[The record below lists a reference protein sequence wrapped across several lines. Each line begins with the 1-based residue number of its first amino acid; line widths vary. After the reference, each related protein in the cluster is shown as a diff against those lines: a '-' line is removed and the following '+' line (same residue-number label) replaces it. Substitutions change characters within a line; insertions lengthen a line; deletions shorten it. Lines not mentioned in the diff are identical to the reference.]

1 MDFERIRRNF
11 EQNGYQ
17 VRCFA
22 TGEAAARYLEEEI
35 PGGTVGLGD
44 SMTITAL
51 GLYERLSAR
60 CSVADPQHPA
70 PGEDFLAAARRTL
83 LTDVFLTSVNAAAAT
98 GQLVN
103 IDGTGNRVAGSLFG
117 HRKVY
122 FLIGR
127 NKITPTLEEAVR
139 RARQTAAPQNAKRL
153 HKHTPCAAA
162 GERCFDCSAP
172 ERICNALVIHYKK
185 MSQIEMEILLIDEDL
200 GL

>member
-1 MDFERIRRNF
+1 MSGSLPGAAWRIRS
-11 EQNGYQ
+11 
-17 VRCFA
+17 
-22 TGEAAARYLEEEI
+22 I
-35 PGGTVGLGD
+35 
-44 SMTITAL
+44 
-51 GLYERLSAR
+51 
-60 CSVADPQHPA
+60 A